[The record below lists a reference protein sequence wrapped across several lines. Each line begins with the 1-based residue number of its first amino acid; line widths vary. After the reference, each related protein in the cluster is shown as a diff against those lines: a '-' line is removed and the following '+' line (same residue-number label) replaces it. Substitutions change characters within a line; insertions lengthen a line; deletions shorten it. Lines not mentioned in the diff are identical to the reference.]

1 MNTKKL
7 IASLLEHPKIKEN
20 LQYQQIQ
27 KLCGNIWIH
36 NVVIED
42 KTTYLSMQISFLGD
56 IKSFWLY
63 KNELDFWH
71 ITLKKFAWR
80 VDPQLIVTWFVRIWK
95 SDCEDI
101 LHNRSDKENIN
112 VRIPGPL
119 TNDPWWIKI
128 WQLKKLE
135 KY

>member
-7 IASLLEHPKIKEN
+7 IASLLDHPKIKEN
-20 LQYQQIQ
+20 LQYQQVQ
-27 KLCGNIWIH
+27 KLCGNIWVH

-42 KTTYLSMQISFLGD
+42 KTTYYSLQISFLGD
-56 IKSFWLY
+56 VKNFWLY
-63 KNELDFWH
+63 KNELDYWH
-71 ITLKKFAWR
+71 ITLKKYGGR
-80 VDPQLIVTWFVRIWK
+80 VDAQLIVTGFVRIWK

-101 LHNRSDKENIN
+101 LHNRGDKENIN
-112 VRIPGPL
+112 ARIPGPL

-128 WQLKKLE
+128 WQPKKLE